1 MYSKELNELIDVV
14 LADGVI
20 TDKERAVI
28 HKRAQSE
35 GIDPD
40 EIDVFLDG
48 RIESLSKEHIRSSF
62 VETDNHN
69 HSKDN
74 INIEVNNKTS
84 INGSVIGWLI
94 SIIVVVLLTFYLNQ
108 ILYKTA
114 FGIYTFI
121 LGLSIGALLHAKLR
135 KHE

>member
-1 MYSKELNELIDVV
+1 LIDVV